1 MNQEI
6 VQQVHLLKI
15 IKIKININNNIR
27 NLTLEIKK
35 PNLFNI
41 REVELN
47 DLILFLW
54 I

>member
-35 PNLFNI
+35 LNLFNI

-47 DLILFLW
+47 DLILFL
-54 I
+54 